1 MEAQALFTQIAHV
14 GQHGSSVVTIE
25 HRHRPD
31 SNFYVRFWGVRGGY
45 PAPGSQQ
52 FGGNT
57 PCVEVNVAGR
67 RIILDAGLGIIP
79 LGHEWPADESTVIL
93 LLTHLH
99 RDHIEGL
106 GFFAPLRRPDA
117 DIWIYGPQP
126 PQKSLEAVMR
136 DQLSP
141 PVFPLPWDSLVARRS
156 IVDLRDGDTLIWA
169 DDGPVPLQVP
179 AGESVPHSP
188 DAVEVQIAI
197 SYAHPQNVFLFR
209 VAWHDR
215 ILVYATDVEGYVGGD
230 QNLIAL
236 AQDADLLIHDAA
248 YTHEEY
254 HSERASRQGWGH
266 STPEM
271 AIEVAQAAGIQQVL
285 LFHHDPT
292 HDDAT
297 LARMEAQAQARF
309 AGARMAREGMI
320 ISLDTSAVSETVD
333 AETAS
338 PVQV

>member
-1 MEAQALFTQIAHV
+1 MTTL
-14 GQHGSSVVTIE
+14 HG
-25 HRHRPD
+25 HHPD
-31 SNFYVRFWGVRGGY
+31 SDFFVRFWGVRGGY

-57 PCVEVNVAGR
+57 SCVEVCVAGQ
-67 RIILDAGLGIIP
+67 RIILDAGLGIVP
-79 LGHEWPADESTVIL
+79 LGRTWPADESTVVL

-106 GFFAPLRRPDA
+106 GFFAPLRRPAA

-126 PQKSLEAVMR
+126 PRKSLEDVMR

-141 PVFPLPWDSLVARRS
+141 PVFPLPWDSLVARRN
-156 IVDLRDGDTLIWA
+156 IVDLQDGDTLVWI
-169 DDGPVPLQVP
+169 DDSPVPLQVP
-179 AGESVPHSP
+179 LGEEVPDAP
-188 DAVEVQIAI
+188 DAVRVKVTI

-209 VAWHDR
+209 IEWRDYS
-215 ILVYATDVEGYVGGD
+215 LVYATDVEGYVGGD
-230 QNLIAL
+230 QNLIKV
-236 AQDADLLIHDAA
+236 AQGADLLIHDAA

-254 HSERASRQGWGH
+254 NSEQAPRQGWGH

-271 AIEVAQAAGIQQVL
+271 AIEVAEAAGVQQII

-297 LARMEAQAQARF
+297 LADMEARAQARF
-309 AGARMAREGMI
+309 AGARMAREGMT
-320 ISLDTSAVSETVD
+320 ISLDTSSVSE
-333 AETAS
+333 ARTAKTSS
-338 PVQV
+338 PVQL